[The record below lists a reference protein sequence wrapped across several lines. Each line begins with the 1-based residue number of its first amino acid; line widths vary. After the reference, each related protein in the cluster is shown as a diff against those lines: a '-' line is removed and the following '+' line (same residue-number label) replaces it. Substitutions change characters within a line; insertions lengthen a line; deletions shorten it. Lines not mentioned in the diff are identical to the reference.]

1 MDPHGGLVSTFSRWA
16 SFIGQLFFYNKSI
29 SYGPS
34 FDFFFK
40 PALAAPGGNV
50 LSTFPTNL
58 GSYAIL
64 SGTSMATPF
73 VAGSAALLL
82 TAKGKSKEMAN
93 QARTIFQTTARVI
106 SSSKTIGK
114 PLQTATQQGA
124 GLINVYDAIHS
135 TTHVSPGELILN
147 DTTHFHPMQVTYI

>member
-1 MDPHGGLVSTFSRWA
+1 MYF
-16 SFIGQLFFYNKSI
+16 NESI

-50 LSTFPTNL
+50 LSTFPTNY

-82 TAKGKSKEMAN
+82 TARGKSKEIAS
-93 QARTIFQTTARVI
+93 QVRTIFQTTARVVP
-106 SSSKTIGK
+106 SSKTVGE
-114 PLQTATQQGA
+114 PLQTAAQQGA

-135 TTHVSPGELILN
+135 TTRVSPGELILN
-147 DTTHFHPMQVTYI
+147 DTTHFHPMQVTYLSLSAVF